1 MSLGVYYKPECII
14 GHKQVESDA
23 SEQQKFYEELGVE
36 DDGQAWGKCIYYNLE
51 LMQPSIVY
59 LDALVWILTIVQCL
73 LDVLC
78 YKYRHLA
85 KYYIYNHFAHLIVT
99 RMLPNPQSDVFSIQP
114 MQMAFIFTAYF

>member
-1 MSLGVYYKPECII
+1 M
-14 GHKQVESDA
+14 
-23 SEQQKFYEELGVE
+23 E

-51 LMQPSIVY
+51 LMQQSIVY

-85 KYYIYNHFAHLIVT
+85 KYFIYLHILSLIIA
-99 RMLPNPQSDVFSIQP
+99 RMLPNTQNDVFENTPIQLVFVF
-114 MQMAFIFTAYF
+114 AAYTAGFYCD